1 MAFSERLNYLYATL
15 KAEQIGLDVRYMAPE
30 QLPTVESRQVLALAE
45 IVRQLEERVAALEK
59 RAA

>member
-1 MAFSERLNYLYATL
+1 
-15 KAEQIGLDVRYMAPE
+15 MAPE